1 MIGSTFSRA
10 LEWRWTVLP
19 PAAGVAML
27 AMIVG
32 AVLAAPREIIEGEV
46 QRLMYIHVP
55 SALIS
60 YMAFGITA
68 FASVALL
75 WTKEMRWDAVA
86 RGSAGVG
93 VLFVGLTL
101 ATGAIWGKPIWGVY
115 WVWDARLTSTLVLFL
130 LFGGYLL
137 ARQVASP
144 NDERAARWAAVF
156 ALIATLDIPL
166 IHMSVR
172 WWRTLHPQPIVI
184 DPNPALPTEMLIVLL
199 IGLAAIALL
208 ALWLITLSSAT
219 EQLAQRAESLRA
231 TVDRAETA

>member
-1 MIGSTFSRA
+1 
-10 LEWRWTVLP
+10 
-19 PAAGVAML
+19 
-27 AMIVG
+27 
-32 AVLAAPREIIEGEV
+32 
-46 QRLMYIHVP
+46 
-55 SALIS
+55 
-60 YMAFGITA
+60 
-68 FASVALL
+68 
-75 WTKEMRWDAVA
+75 MRWDAVA

-231 TVDRAETA
+231 TVDRTETA